1 MQEDEEII
9 ILIEY
14 IKTSPNREK
23 VVRILDNEILKPT
36 DISKKANIHVNT
48 VSKSLKQLKTH
59 ELVTLLNPDKKRGRL
74 YKLTKKGNEVL
85 SHMK

>member
-1 MQEDEEII
+1 M
-9 ILIEY
+9 IEY

-74 YKLTKKGNEVL
+74 YKLTDKGSNVITN
-85 SHMK
+85 MQK